1 MELWIPV
8 TILAA
13 LAQTLRFGLQRQLKT
28 TRLSSTGATLARYLY
43 SMPLAAAGAIIYAG
57 IIEQGWP
64 DLNTAFW
71 GYLVL
76 GGGTQILATV
86 CMMGLFAR
94 RNFSVGIAF
103 TKTTVLMAVPLGW
116 MLLGDTASVWGIVA
130 IFIGFVGVIILSDHG
145 RN

>member
-1 MELWIPV
+1 MDLWIPV
-8 TILAA
+8 TLLAA
-13 LAQTLRFGLQRQLKT
+13 LAQTMRFGLQRQLKT
-28 TRLSSTGATLARYLY
+28 TQLSSTGATFARYVF
-43 SMPLAAAGAIIYAG
+43 SAPLAILGVAIYAF
-57 IIEQGWP
+57 IRDFGWP
-64 DLNTAFW
+64 DLVPSFW

-116 MLLGDTASVWGIVA
+116 VVLL
-130 IFIGFVGVIILSDHG
+130 
-145 RN
+145 